1 MTSDAS
7 AEEMPWRLGVITVGA
22 LLIAVA
28 AVGVVGIS
36 INRSVEN
43 VVERAIAFDVELED
57 NADDLRI
64 AVLDLRHFHRNL
76 IFSEPSAAMVERWEE
91 RHRAVVTEIEALE
104 ALIATGVDPVG
115 LPKADEMRTLADEYV
130 SDFGRALE
138 AYDPPD
144 RTALELAS
152 DLGLAQLSALETLA
166 EALDKEGEARATRAL
181 TAIDDAASTG
191 NWILVVVIAGLI
203 MVGGALGF
211 AVVRMFQTSRGLVIA
226 QQNVSRAKTDFIA
239 EASHE
244 LRTPLTVLR
253 GNAELGLVIEDER
266 ERSMLLRKIV
276 AESQRMSRV
285 VNDLL
290 FLTRSDATS
299 VPLDLQDIDASE
311 LLEDVAGRA
320 EMLIRERP
328 VELVTAIEVA
338 GTLRADPTRVEQAVL
353 IVVDNAANY
362 SPAGESVELR
372 ARIEHETLLIEVSDR
387 GPGIPQ
393 QERARIFER
402 FFRGDG
408 QPSHR
413 ASGAGLGLA
422 IARANVEGH
431 GGTIAAHDRPG
442 GGTMM
447 RIRLPISP
455 ARIEADVETRPA
467 PVVRGEDAP

>member
-1 MTSDAS
+1 MTDAS
-7 AEEMPWRLGVITVGA
+7 RKEVPWRLGVITVGA

-36 INRSVEN
+36 INRTVQN

-57 NADDLRI
+57 NADDLRVAI
-64 AVLDLRHFHRNL
+64 LDLRHFHRNL
-76 IFSEPSAAMVERWEE
+76 IFGEPLGARVEAWEE
-91 RHRAVVTEIEALE
+91 RYRAVVAEIDELE

-115 LPKADEMRTLADEYV
+115 LPTTNELRALADAYYL
-130 SDFGRALE
+130 DFKPAVA
-138 AYDPPD
+138 AYDPDD
-144 RTALELAS
+144 RTAFEMAS
-152 DLGLAQLSALETLA
+152 DTGLAQLNTLESLA
-166 EALDKEGEARATRAL
+166 EALDKEGEARATEAFR
-181 TAIDDAASTG
+181 AIDDAASTG
-191 NWILVVVIAGLI
+191 NWILVVVIAGLTI
-203 MVGGALGF
+203 VGGALGF
-211 AVVRMFQTSRGLVIA
+211 AALRMIQTSRRLVTA

-253 GNAELGLVIEDER
+253 GNAELGLVVEDER
-266 ERSMLLRKIV
+266 ERTKILRKIV
-276 AESQRMSRV
+276 AEAQRMSRV

-299 VPLDLQDIDASE
+299 VPLDLQNIEASE

-338 GTLRADPTRVEQAVL
+338 GTLRADATRVEQAVL

-362 SPAGESVELR
+362 SPPGESVELR
-372 ARIEHETLLIEVSDR
+372 ARIEDDTLLIEVSDR

-442 GGTMM
+442 GGTTM
-447 RIRLPISP
+447 RIRLPLSP
-455 ARIEADVETRPA
+455 ARVQADVGTRTA
-467 PVVRGEDAP
+467 PVVHGEDAS

>member
-1 MTSDAS
+1 MTDAS
-7 AEEMPWRLGVITVGA
+7 RQEVPWRLGVITVGA

-36 INRSVEN
+36 INRTVQN

-57 NADDLRI
+57 IADDLRVAI
-64 AVLDLRHFHRNL
+64 LDLRHFHRNL
-76 IFSEPSAAMVERWEE
+76 IFGEPLGARVEAWEE
-91 RHRAVVTEIEALE
+91 RYRAVLAEIDELE

-115 LPKADEMRTLADEYV
+115 LPTTDELRALADAYY
-130 SDFGRALE
+130 LE
-138 AYDPPD
+138 FKPAVAAYDPDD
-144 RTALELAS
+144 RTAFEMAS
-152 DLGLAQLSALETLA
+152 DTGLAQLNTLESLA
-166 EALDKEGEARATRAL
+166 EALDKEGEARATEAFR
-181 TAIDDAASTG
+181 AIDDAASTG
-191 NWILVVVIAGLI
+191 NWILVVVITGLT

-211 AVVRMFQTSRGLVIA
+211 AALRMIQTSRRLVTA

-253 GNAELGLVIEDER
+253 GNAELGLVVEDER
-266 ERSMLLRKIV
+266 ERTKILRKIV
-276 AESQRMSRV
+276 AEAQRMSRV

-299 VPLDLQDIDASE
+299 VPLDLDTVDAGE

-328 VELVTAIEVA
+328 VTLATAIDVA
-338 GTLRADPTRVEQAVL
+338 GTLRVDATRVEQAVL

-362 SPAGESVELR
+362 SPPGQTVELS
-372 ARIEHETLLIEVSDR
+372 ARLAEDGLVIEVSDR
-387 GPGIPQ
+387 GPGIPE

-431 GGTIAAHDRPG
+431 GGTITAHDRPG
-442 GGTMM
+442 GGTTM
-447 RIRLPISP
+447 RIALPLASP
-455 ARIEADVETRPA
+455 ERQAEEPA
-467 PVVRGEDAP
+467 TGSPTAAGDGVS